1 MVPFCPISKK
11 ERNADLSGKA
21 KRNTPPFDGME
32 PQLNLSES
40 QQSSHTITPPAPTSS
55 SVPASN
61 LITIDQ
67 FLNLIQLRTAKI
79 VHVEKIPNKDKL
91 LKLTLQV
98 GNETRT
104 IVSGI
109 RTFFPDENVLVGK
122 MIAIV
127 ANLEPKKLGGVVSEG
142 MLLAALDDEGKF
154 SLLVAENDVKSGAE
168 VR

>member
-1 MVPFCPISKK
+1 MALFFRISRK
-11 ERNADLSGKA
+11 ERNVDLAGKA
-21 KRNTPPFDGME
+21 KRDSPSFDTMN

-40 QQSSHTITPPAPTSS
+40 QHVSHTLTPPAPTHTGA
-55 SVPASN
+55 PASN

-67 FLNLIQLRTAKI
+67 FLNLVQLRTAKI
-79 VHVEKIPNKDKL
+79 VAVERIPNKDKL
-91 LKLTLQV
+91 LKLTLEV

>member
-1 MVPFCPISKK
+1 
-11 ERNADLSGKA
+11 
-21 KRNTPPFDGME
+21 ME

-40 QQSSHTITPPAPTSS
+40 QQSSHTITPPAPTHTGA
-55 SVPASN
+55 PASN

-79 VHVEKIPNKDKL
+79 VAVERIPSKDKL
-91 LKLTLQV
+91 LKLTLEV

-127 ANLEPKKLGGVVSEG
+127 ANLEPKKLGGVLSEG